1 MKLNWGG
8 LVEAVQEMDGKIE
21 NPYLESLIT
30 KLQKFEACNSL
41 RQMRKIVDS
50 FSENDRNYLNSKLLD
65 SLVSTKYIKEC
76 LEKRKVD
83 YGDEKDYPNSYVLP
97 ERVEYSRYCKGRK
110 RNNCNIRSMAAKGL
124 LDIIKFIYE
133 KAEKS
138 LGNFS
143 VDTKEEGKAFYWAVK
158 NNHLEVVKFF
168 VEKGVNIHRGKD
180 RAGHLACEHGYL
192 ELLKYLD
199 KKGMKFNI
207 RMVWKATYNGRTD
220 VVRYLIDEKKV
231 LFAGD
236 HLEFAAEQGNIEYL
250 KYMLAKYPYES
261 DNCDRNS
268 DCFGLTFWRHPT
280 VESRVLHLIAHALSR
295 DQFETVKFLIEK
307 QPVDWNTISFTLT
320 IKNINFLRNEINLTD
335 TKYVENWVLYY
346 CPMYFGQ
353 PSSSRITVLKYI
365 IEEKLIDINSD
376 AIQKYMRSCN
386 DNKIIEYMAEK
397 GYKCTHRSREYCS
410 TCSHLDKMTFLVP
423 KKREDCT
430 FETMLKT
437 LDAYDKRFK
446 N

>member
-1 MKLNWGG
+1 
-8 LVEAVQEMDGKIE
+8 MDGKIE

-41 RQMRKIVDS
+41 GQMRKVVDS

-76 LEKRKVD
+76 LEKRRID
-83 YGDEKDYPNSYVLP
+83 YGDEHEYPCSYSP
-97 ERVEYSRYCKGRK
+97 EERVEYSRYCKGRK

-133 KAEKS
+133 KSQNS

-143 VDTKEEGKAFYWAVK
+143 VNTKEEGKAFYWAVK

-199 KKGMKFNI
+199 KKGMEFNI

-250 KYMLAKYPYES
+250 KYMLPKYPYES

-268 DCFGLTFWRHPT
+268 DCFGINFSLYPT
-280 VESRVLHLIAHALSR
+280 VESRIQHLITSALSH

-320 IKNINFLRNEINLTD
+320 IKNLTFLREELKLTNE
-335 TKYVENWVLYY
+335 KYIENWFLHY
-346 CPMYFGQ
+346 CPAYYRRGC
-353 PSSSRITVLKYI
+353 PAKITVLKYI
-365 IEEKLIDINSD
+365 IDEKLIDINSD
-376 AIQKYMRSCN
+376 AIQKYMRSCS
-386 DNKIIEYMAEK
+386 DDKIIEYMVEK
-397 GYKCTHRSREYCS
+397 GYKCTHRSHEYCYI
-410 TCSHLDKMTFLVP
+410 CRHLDKMTFLVP
-423 KKREDCT
+423 KKKEDCT
-430 FETMLKT
+430 FGTMMKT
-437 LDAYDKRFK
+437 LNCFDKRFK

>member
-1 MKLNWGG
+1 MNLKLNWGG

-30 KLQKFEACNSL
+30 KLQKFEACNSI
-41 RQMRKIVDS
+41 RQMRKVVDS

-65 SLVSTKYIKEC
+65 VLASTKYIKEC
-76 LEKRKVD
+76 AEKRKTAN
-83 YGDEKDYPNSYVLP
+83 GWT

-110 RNNCNIRSMAAKGL
+110 RNNCNIRNMAANGL
-124 LDIIKFIYE
+124 LDMIKFIYE

-158 NNHLEVVKFF
+158 NNHIEVVKFF

-180 RAGHLACEHGYL
+180 RAGHLACEYGYL

-199 KKGMKFNI
+199 KKGMEFNI
-207 RMVWKATYNGRTD
+207 RMVWKATRNGRTD
-220 VVRYLIDEKKV
+220 VTRYLIDEKKA
-231 LFAGD
+231 LFAAD
-236 HLEFAAEQGNIEYL
+236 HLESAAEQGNIEYL
-250 KYMLAKYPYES
+250 KYMLEKYPYES

-268 DCFGLTFWRHPT
+268 DCFGLIFSRHPT
-280 VESRVLHLIAHALSR
+280 VESRVLSLIIHSLSHDR
-295 DQFETVKFLIEK
+295 FETVKFLIEK
-307 QPVDWNTISFTLT
+307 QPVDWNTLSFTPT
-320 IKNINFLRNEINLTD
+320 IKNINFLRNEMKLMNAT
-335 TKYVENWVLYY
+335 YVENWFLHY

-376 AIQKYMRSCN
+376 AIQKYMRSCG
-386 DNKIIEYMAEK
+386 DIKIIEYMAEK
-397 GYKCTHRSREYCS
+397 GYKCTHRSCEYCT

-430 FETMLKT
+430 FGTMLKT
-437 LDAYDKRFK
+437 LNEYDKRFK